1 MTMSDNPLHEF
12 FPPDLGIEEQAF
24 ILSSVARLAL
34 AFQSI
39 LRRHPEWDAGTAA
52 NWVARATLL
61 KVLGIA
67 ADSAKIADELELALA
82 KIDPPVEALE
92 SPQVAGSFSRCCRAM
107 NAFPNRLGY
116 SDTSRI

>member
-1 MTMSDNPLHEF
+1 MSDNSLHEY
-12 FPPDLGIEEQAF
+12 FPSDLGNAEQAF

-67 ADSAKIADELELALA
+67 ADSAKIADELELALL
-82 KIDPPVEALE
+82 KIDAPVVGVK
-92 SPQVAGSFSRCCRAM
+92 SSQIAGLFQSMLSGNGSA
-107 NAFPNRLGY
+107 Y
-116 SDTSRI
+116 DVKE